1 MPTEVMVA
9 LIGLL
14 GSAAGTFTGIM
25 VSAKLTA
32 YRLSELEKKVEKHN
46 TVIERTYKL
55 EEAQAVMQEQIKV
68 ANHRIGDL
76 EKRKRGM
83 MTKSIDW
90 TRKLTSR
97 KFWAAVVGFVSP
109 IMVAA
114 GAGDNEIT
122 QVTAIIM
129 GGATLIAYIIGEG
142 LTDAAAAGKEPE
154 TEERVA
160 TK

>member
-1 MPTEVMVA
+1 MPTEVIVA

-76 EKRKRGM
+76 EQER
-83 MTKSIDW
+83 
-90 TRKLTSR
+90 
-97 KFWAAVVGFVSP
+97 
-109 IMVAA
+109 
-114 GAGDNEIT
+114 
-122 QVTAIIM
+122 
-129 GGATLIAYIIGEG
+129 
-142 LTDAAAAGKEPE
+142 
-154 TEERVA
+154 EE
-160 TK
+160 